1 VRIHETT
8 RFTEDVMIAG
18 SSVVTPARFKT
29 GLGSFREWMEAIPER
44 QPEFQRHYDEYVPD
58 PEDIAALKALVE
70 KHGVKALVLGEHWC
84 PDVWRGFSVVAKIA
98 EQTGMEVRYF
108 FRDKNLDIMNEF
120 LKNGKS
126 ASIPTV
132 VFYDRNHQYL
142 GHWIERPK
150 AAAEVLA
157 PFIAAMKAAP
167 EGSPERKAAI
177 ARLTEVTWEGAPGW
191 RHATLKELRTLL
203 ESRLK

>member
-1 VRIHETT
+1 
-8 RFTEDVMIAG
+8 MITG
-18 SSVVTPARFKT
+18 SSVVTPERFNT
-29 GLGSFREWMEAIPER
+29 GLDSFREWLAAIPER
-44 QPEFQRHYDEYVPD
+44 HQEFQRHYDAYVPD
-58 PEDIAALKALVE
+58 AQDIAAVKALVQ
-70 KHGVKALVLGEHWC
+70 KHGVKALALGEHWC
-84 PDVWRGFSVVAKIA
+84 PDVWRGFPVLARVA

-108 FRDKNLDIMNEF
+108 FRDKNMDIMNEF

-167 EGSPERKAAI
+167 EGSDERRSAI
-177 ARLTEVTWEGAPGW
+177 ARLMEVTWEGAAEW
-191 RHATLKELRTLL
+191 RHATLRELRALL
-203 ESRLK
+203 EARLK